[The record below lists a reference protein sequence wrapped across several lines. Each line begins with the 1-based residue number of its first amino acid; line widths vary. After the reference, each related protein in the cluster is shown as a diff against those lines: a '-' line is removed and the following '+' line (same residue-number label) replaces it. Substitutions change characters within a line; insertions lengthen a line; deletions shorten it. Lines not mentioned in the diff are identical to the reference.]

1 MYSGNTVLHAA
12 YMDKNWELFN
22 FLIQKNSNIDQQN
35 KEGKTVLHLT
45 ISDRNSTIFN
55 LLMGQ
60 NPDLKVVDKEGKSYL
75 ELALCHFDKG
85 ILPVLV
91 SAWPD
96 EVRSERTGASW
107 LHHCAA
113 RDLVAGAGVLV
124 EHHHQVGARDTK
136 QQTPLHVA
144 VANNKVEYEYQQ
156 IIGIFIAAHCTVSW
170 ILSKSFKYWIVNGKK
185 IYLFI

>member
-22 FLIQKNSNIDQQN
+22 FLIQKNSNVDQRN

-124 EHHHQVGARDTK
+124 EHHHQVGARDSK

-156 IIGIFIAAHCTVSW
+156 LIGIFIAAHCTVSW
-170 ILSKSFKYWIVNGKK
+170 ILSKSFKY
-185 IYLFI
+185 

>member
-22 FLIQKNSNIDQQN
+22 FLIQKNSNVDQRN

-113 RDLVAGAGVLV
+113 QDLVAGAGVLV
-124 EHHHQVGARDTK
+124 EHHHQVGARDSK

-144 VANNKVEYEYQQ
+144 VANNKVKYEYQQ
-156 IIGIFIAAHCTVSW
+156 LIGIFIAAHCTVSW
-170 ILSKSFKYWIVNGKK
+170 ILSKSFKY
-185 IYLFI
+185 